1 LTFAKLYKASN
12 YVIPAPI
19 SSAGGG
25 YCKVW
30 SPIRPKHGAF
40 GKRAVFLTSAKAHPP
55 RGLSSRATL
64 HELPVALNVTALS

>member
-1 LTFAKLYKASN
+1 MLTFAKLYKTSN

-25 YCKVW
+25 YGRVW

-40 GKRAVFLTSAKAHPP
+40 GNDLITWRSREVTRRAL
-55 RGLSSRATL
+55 L
-64 HELPVALNVTALS
+64 HELRFTNVPCWWGV